1 MFDALLTLTF
11 LQIEGVP
18 ITNRTQQSEPTKPV
32 QQGTASQAQY
42 AVTAIIPDKDDKKD
56 KEMDIEDV
64 SVHICMYI
72 HMCVISK

>member
-32 QQGTASQAQY
+32 QQGAASQAQY
-42 AVTAIIPDKDDKKD
+42 AVTAIIPDKDEKKD
-56 KEMDIEDV
+56 KEMDVEV
-64 SVHICMYI
+64 CKCLHTYVC
-72 HMCVISK
+72 MCVISK